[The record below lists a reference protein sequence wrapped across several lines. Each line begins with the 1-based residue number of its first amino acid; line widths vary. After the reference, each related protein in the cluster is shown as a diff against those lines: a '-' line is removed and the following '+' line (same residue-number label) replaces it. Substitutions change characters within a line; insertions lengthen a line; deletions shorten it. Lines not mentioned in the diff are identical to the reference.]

1 MIYKKL
7 VDAYLPFAQKEF
19 GFNNIPK
26 INYIEDAQ
34 NAANP
39 IGNTG
44 YYNPATME
52 VFVYVTGRHPK
63 DILRS
68 VSHELVHHAQNCRG
82 EFTPDVMEEAGEG
95 YAQNSPRLRK
105 MEIEANAR
113 GATGVRDSVDRG
125 LYKNLFNQNENKQ
138 KGIKKM
144 IDLDA
149 LTDAI
154 MSNIMEKKDCGCGKS
169 HKGMTCEQYA
179 ESKEEK
185 PLDEWINDERY
196 NLLMQRFGISEKK
209 KAKNPGPYKT
219 GMKKGYDDDGDGV
232 PNRADK
238 KPNDGSIKEKKLS
251 KSETKEKE
259 RVVKGMKKSEEDFE
273 ERYPGK
279 GKEVMYATATNI
291 AKKGK
296 K

>member
-7 VDAYLPFAQKEF
+7 VDAYLPFAQKQF

-26 INYIEDAQ
+26 INYIEDEE

-113 GATGVRDSVDRG
+113 GATGVRDSVDIG
-125 LYKNLFNQNENKQ
+125 LYNNVLNQNENKQ
-138 KGIKKM
+138 KGTKKM

-154 MSNIMEKKDCGCGKS
+154 MNKIMEKKESCKCGKS
-169 HKGMTCEQYA
+169 HKGMTCDEYA
-179 ESKEEK
+179 KKEELK
-185 PLDEWINDERY
+185 ESEVPLNTWLNDERY
-196 NLLMQRFGISEKK
+196 NLLMNRFGISEKK
-209 KAKNPGPYKT
+209 KVKNPGPYKT

-238 KPNDGSIKEKKLS
+238 NPKDGSKK
-251 KSETKEKE
+251 
-259 RVVKGMKKSEEDFE
+259 
-273 ERYPGK
+273 
-279 GKEVMYATATNI
+279 
-291 AKKGK
+291 
-296 K
+296 

>member
-7 VDAYLPFAQKEF
+7 VDAYLPFAQKQF

-26 INYIEDAQ
+26 INYIEDEQ

-39 IGNTG
+39 VGNTG

-113 GATGVRDSVDRG
+113 GATGVRDSVDIG
-125 LYKNLFNQNENKQ
+125 LYKNILNQNENKQ
-138 KGIKKM
+138 KGTKKM

-154 MSNIMEKKDCGCGKS
+154 MNKIMEKKESCKCGKS
-169 HKGMTCEQYA
+169 HKGMTCEEYA
-179 ESKEEK
+179 EKKEMKEQKESNK
-185 PLDEWINDERY
+185 PLSDWLNDERY
-196 NLLMQRFGISEKK
+196 NLLMNRFGISEKK
-209 KAKNPGPYKT
+209 KTVKNPGPYI
-219 GMKKGYDDDGDGV
+219 KGQRAKAGVDDDGDGV

-238 KPNDGSIKEKKLS
+238 HPKDGSKK
-251 KSETKEKE
+251 
-259 RVVKGMKKSEEDFE
+259 
-273 ERYPGK
+273 
-279 GKEVMYATATNI
+279 
-291 AKKGK
+291 
-296 K
+296 

>member
-7 VDAYLPFAQKEF
+7 VDQYLPFAQKQL

-26 INYIEDAQ
+26 INYIEDEE

-44 YYNPATME
+44 FYNPATME
-52 VFVYVTGRHPK
+52 ISVYVTGRHPK

-82 EFTPDVMEEAGEG
+82 EFTPEVMGEAGEG
-95 YAQNSPRLRK
+95 YAQTSPILRDL
-105 MEIEANAR
+105 EFEANAF
-113 GATGVRDSVDRG
+113 GNMIVRDSVDIG
-125 LYKNLFNQNENKQ
+125 IYTNIQLNTENKK
-138 KGIKKM
+138 KGTKKM

-154 MSNIMEKKDCGCGKS
+154 MNKIMEKKESCKCGKS
-169 HKGMTCEQYA
+169 HKGMTCDEYA
-179 ESKEEK
+179 KKEELK
-185 PLDEWINDERY
+185 ESETPLNTWLNDERY
-196 NLLMQRFGISEKK
+196 NLLMNRFGISEKK
-209 KAKNPGPYKT
+209 SKGIKNPGPYKT

-238 KPNDGSIKEKKLS
+238 NPKDGSKK
-251 KSETKEKE
+251 
-259 RVVKGMKKSEEDFE
+259 
-273 ERYPGK
+273 
-279 GKEVMYATATNI
+279 
-291 AKKGK
+291 
-296 K
+296 